1 MATIA
6 SLVIDLV
13 ANSGQMVTELKKVN
27 KSLDGFERKAAQV
40 SKLAAT
46 AFATVFAVDKIKDF
60 SANIIDVVSN
70 FERLSGAMEIA
81 FGSQAKAALQFK
93 RINEFAA
100 KTPFTVNEITETMI
114 KMKNLGLDP
123 SIEAIKSMGNTASA
137 MGKPLMQFTEAVAD
151 AVTGEFERLKEF
163 GIKSSVEGD
172 KVKFTFQGVTTAIG
186 KNADE
191 IQKYLLNLGNTK
203 FAGGIDKQA
212 ETLGGQLSVL
222 GGIVEQLTLKFADE
236 SGLTQA
242 MKNATKAAIEFGSG
256 VLKTKTI
263 EDIDKEIDSAID
275 NLMRLQQAQE
285 AGAGSIMMGSGSV
298 DVIGAQ
304 KRLND
309 LYRER
314 AELVIKEKEDR
325 QAAIDIAWEE
335 AQQKIAAEKSRQA
348 GIDEVAK
355 AAAEKRDAE
364 ILKDAEGLISRHQT
378 ELEAINTRY
387 QTEMD
392 LARMAFANRVID
404 EDKYQKLQNRIIEK
418 HTKDRKKIKDNE
430 ASDERKLF
438 LNKLSA
444 LGSFFDAAGSHNEKF
459 VKAQQIAG
467 AAQAFIATLTGQA
480 EALKLGFP
488 LGLIA
493 AAKIGVAGFGFIS
506 AIKGASG
513 ASGGAP
519 SVSTGGINDL
529 GDSSVS
535 GVEALSATTGSQQT
549 KTVIFNV
556 QGLESELV
564 PKSVVR
570 GLIDL
575 INEEGDSNVMVR
587 V

>member
-1 MATIA
+1 
-6 SLVIDLV
+6 
-13 ANSGQMVTELKKVN
+13 MVTELKKVN

-430 ASDERKLF
+430 ASDERKIF
-438 LNKLSA
+438 TNKLSA

>member
-1 MATIA
+1 
-6 SLVIDLV
+6 
-13 ANSGQMVTELKKVN
+13 MVTELKKVN

>member
-275 NLMRLQQAQE
+275 NLMRLQQTQE